1 MGIASFIIGLIGIFF
16 LSFILSPLALIFG
29 IIAIFQKQMIWGI
42 FGIIFAIIGTVTSP
56 VIMSLYFFFNI
67 LSLNQSSLFLY
78 KTA

>member
-16 LSFILSPLALIFG
+16 LSFILSPLALLFG
-29 IIAIFQKQMIWGI
+29 IIAIFQKQAIWGI